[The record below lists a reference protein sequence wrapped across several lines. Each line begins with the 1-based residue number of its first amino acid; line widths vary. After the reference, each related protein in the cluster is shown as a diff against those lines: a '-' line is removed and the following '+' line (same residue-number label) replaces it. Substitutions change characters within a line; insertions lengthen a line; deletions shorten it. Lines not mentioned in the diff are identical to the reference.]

1 MKYMF
6 YLLAVYT
13 EAVSIATPNLPDV
26 EEIDY
31 RCLEQVISTAE
42 RKKLD
47 PCRIMKSLYY
57 NTYLRVSRILV
68 DELCCEDMKRV
79 ARTLITMGLAEA
91 DKSELEGAKCI
102 HQLLEVLSIPTLWH
116 DTELLNKLIVELP
129 EEKWRQADE
138 LLQRY
143 GLYLKVYFGC
153 TKVID
158 HPVESK
164 VASETQVTLEITSV
178 VDFNEFSEK
187 DCRDI
192 LALLLNVAYQIP
204 KPAVAVNGAC
214 SDNSTTVS
222 FLVNKAFIQ
231 SIMLKTC
238 TDPLTLWVF
247 LELHISRVRIPG
259 LFEVNV
265 VRLLNLQLA
274 TALRSGLN
282 GGADFFGV
290 TTVSNH

>member
-1 MKYMF
+1 MF
-6 YLLAVYT
+6 CLHTVYT
-13 EAVSIATPNLPDV
+13 KAESIATPNLPDV
-26 EEIDY
+26 EEIDR
-31 RCLEQVISTAE
+31 RCLERAIRTAQ
-42 RKKLD
+42 RKKLH
-47 PCRIMKSLYY
+47 PYQIIKSLYY
-57 NTYLRVSRILV
+57 NTYERVSTILV
-68 DELCCEDMKRV
+68 HELCCEDMKR
-79 ARTLITMGLAEA
+79 AAKTLTELGLAKADSSKLEEA
-91 DKSELEGAKCI
+91 KSV
-102 HQLLEVLSIPTLWH
+102 HQLLEVLSISTRWD
-116 DTELLNKLIVELP
+116 DTELLSKLIAKLP
-129 EEKWRQADE
+129 VEKWRQAEE

-143 GLYLKVYFGC
+143 DLYLEVFSRY
-153 TKVID
+153 TQISD
-158 HPVESK
+158 HPIESK
-164 VASETQVTLEITSV
+164 VASESQVTLEITSV
-178 VDFNEFSEK
+178 VDFSEFREK

-192 LALLLNVAYQIP
+192 LTLLLNVAYQIP